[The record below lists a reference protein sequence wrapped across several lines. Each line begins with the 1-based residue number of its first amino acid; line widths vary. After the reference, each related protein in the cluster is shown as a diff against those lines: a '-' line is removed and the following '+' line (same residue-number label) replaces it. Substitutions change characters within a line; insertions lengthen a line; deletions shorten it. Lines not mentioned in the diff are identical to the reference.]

1 MNLNTAPLRFF
12 FHPQSR
18 ARMVRWMLEECGAE
32 YESVPLEFGTT
43 MKAPAYLAINPMGK
57 VPAIRHGDTVVTE
70 NAAVCMYLADLVP
83 EKKLAPPV
91 GDPAR
96 GSYYRWLCFVAGP
109 VEAASTARGLG
120 LTLTPEQ
127 SLAAGFGSYAM
138 VLSTLEQTLSQGPYL
153 CAGHFTAA
161 DLYMSAWVGWGMQ
174 SGDLPRRGVFSEY
187 AERHL
192 QRPAALRAAQL
203 DGPMHLA

>member
-1 MNLNTAPLRFF
+1 MTSALTLYTNPM
-12 FHPQSR
+12 SR
-18 ARMVRWMLEECGAE
+18 GRMARWMLEEIGLP
-32 YESVPLEFGTT
+32 YEVHNVAFGQA
-43 MKAPAYLAINPMGK
+43 MKSPDYTAINPMGK
-57 VPAIRHGDTVVTE
+57 VPALVHGDVVVTE
-70 NAAVCMYLADLVP
+70 TAAILMHLADLVP

-192 QRPAALRAAQL
+192 QRPAALRADQL
-203 DGPMHLA
+203 DGPMQLA

>member
-1 MNLNTAPLRFF
+1 MTSALTLYTNPM
-12 FHPQSR
+12 SR
-18 ARMVRWMLEECGAE
+18 GRMARWMLEEIGLP
-32 YESVPLEFGTT
+32 YEVHNVAFGQA
-43 MKAPAYLAINPMGK
+43 MKSPDYTAINPMGK
-57 VPAIRHGDTVVTE
+57 VPALVHGDVVVTE
-70 NAAVCMYLADLVP
+70 TAAILMHLADLVP

>member
-1 MNLNTAPLRFF
+1 MDNALTLYTNPM
-12 FHPQSR
+12 SR
-18 ARMVRWMLEECGAE
+18 GRMARWMLEETGLP
-32 YESVPLEFGTT
+32 YSVQVVEFGPA
-43 MKAPAYLAINPMGK
+43 MKSPAYTAINPMGK
-57 VPAIRHGDTVVTE
+57 VPALTHGDVVVTE
-70 NAAVCMYLADLVP
+70 TAAILMHLADLVP

-109 VEAASTARGLG
+109 VEAASTARSLG

-127 SLAAGFGSYAM
+127 SMSAGFGSYEQ
-138 VLSTLEQTLSQGPYL
+138 VLGTLEQTLSQGPYL

-203 DGPMHLA
+203 DGPVHLA